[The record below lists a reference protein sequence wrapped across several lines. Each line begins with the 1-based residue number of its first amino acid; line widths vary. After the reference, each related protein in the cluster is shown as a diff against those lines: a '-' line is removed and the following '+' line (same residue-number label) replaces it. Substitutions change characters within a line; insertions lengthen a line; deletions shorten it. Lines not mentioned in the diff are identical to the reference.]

1 MIRKFKDK
9 DIDRIMQI
17 WIKSSIDGHRFI
29 KESYWKANYNLVKDT
44 YIPVSETFVYEE
56 DTKIKG
62 FISLIDGNYIGALF
76 VDVDYQ
82 GNGIGKKLIKYLMDR
97 YENLSL
103 SVYKQNEKAVNF
115 YKNIGFKI
123 IKEEENEDSGFMEY
137 LMNFE
142 K

>member
-1 MIRKFKDK
+1 MIRKLKSK

-17 WIKSSIDGHRFI
+17 WLNSSINGHRFI

-44 YIPVSETFVYEE
+44 YIPTSETFVYEE

-82 GNGIGKKLIKYLMDR
+82 GNGIGKKLMKYLI
-97 YENLSL
+97 
-103 SVYKQNEKAVNF
+103 F
-115 YKNIGFKI
+115 YKFKFYLFYSPIFAITCSNIAFPFI
-123 IKEEENEDSGFMEY
+123 VP
-137 LMNFE
+137 
-142 K
+142 